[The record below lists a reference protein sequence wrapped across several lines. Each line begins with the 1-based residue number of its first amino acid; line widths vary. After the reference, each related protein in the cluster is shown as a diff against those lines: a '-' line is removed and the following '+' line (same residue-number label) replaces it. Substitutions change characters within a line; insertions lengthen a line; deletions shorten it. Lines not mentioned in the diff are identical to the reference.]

1 MLGFVGTL
9 LARGTAGLLAS
20 AVVVPDW
27 DVVPLMRSV
36 HDGVARGATLAEA
49 LHAARATVDPQDPA
63 DFVSWCAF
71 TAFGAA

>member
-1 MLGFVGTL
+1 M
-9 LARGTAGLLAS
+9 
-20 AVVVPDW
+20 VVPDW

-63 DFVSWCAF
+63 GFVSWCAF